1 VIRARF
7 ARTAKAVLPV
17 ALPPVPRKGAA
28 LDLPKG
34 LVPLE
39 SHASLIALR
48 AFHFFFLDVTI
59 QSPLKVTI
67 ILLFFRDFMQ
77 NIDL

>member
-1 VIRARF
+1 MKRIP
-7 ARTAKAVLPV
+7 THTV
-17 ALPPVPRKGAA
+17 ALLLLHDNAVGNSVPPFAAEVCVPEVGVEIG
-28 LDLPKG
+28 DGQDNP
-34 LVPLE
+34 LVV
-39 SHASLIALR
+39 
-48 AFHFFFLDVTI
+48 FLFVGVTI